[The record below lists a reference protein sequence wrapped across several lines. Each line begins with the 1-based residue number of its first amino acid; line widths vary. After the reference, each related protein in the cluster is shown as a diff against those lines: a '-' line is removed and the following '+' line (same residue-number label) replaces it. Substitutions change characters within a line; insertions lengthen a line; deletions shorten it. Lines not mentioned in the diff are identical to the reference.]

1 MSLRTSTVGSFPKP
15 KSLVRARRLFAEG
28 EIDAAALEEAGD
40 AATREVLALQE
51 SLGLDLLVD
60 GEMDRG
66 DMTTFFAERVSGME
80 VSGLV
85 RSYGNRYYRKPV
97 IRGDV
102 RRDGPMTVER
112 FRFASGIAK
121 RPVKAILT
129 GPYTLM
135 DWSFDEHYPSRE
147 AAAMALAE
155 VVREEVL
162 DLAKAGAAEI
172 QIDEPAV
179 SARPDEIAL
188 AAKAL
193 DRVTSAVRG
202 KARTWAHVCYG
213 EFGPV
218 LEAMLRLPVD
228 GLLLELAN
236 SGYDTIEAIGRLLPR
251 DKILGAGVV
260 DSHSHEVEPVAVV
273 RARIERVLEAVPPER
288 VFLNPDCGLKTR
300 TLEEARGKLEAMVA
314 AAREVSA
321 ARGLT

>member
-1 MSLRTSTVGSFPKP
+1 MSLETSTIGSFPKP
-15 KSLVRARRLFAEG
+15 KDLVKARRLYAEG
-28 EIDAAALEEAGD
+28 EIDEAALEEAGD
-40 AATREVLALQE
+40 RATREVLALQE

-66 DMTTFFAERVSGME
+66 DMTTFFAERVAGME

-97 IRGDV
+97 IVGNVKRE
-102 RRDGPMTVER
+102 GPMTVER
-112 FRFASGIAK
+112 FRFASGQAK

-155 VVREEVL
+155 VVRQEVE
-162 DLAKAGAAEI
+162 DLAKAGATDI

-179 SARPDEIAL
+179 SARPDELDL
-188 AAKAL
+188 AARAL
-193 DRVTSAVRG
+193 DRVTSGIRG

-228 GLLLELAN
+228 GLLLELSN
-236 SGYDTIEAIGRLLPR
+236 SGFDSIEAIGRLLPK

-260 DSHSHEVEPVAVV
+260 DSHTHVIEPVATV
-273 RARIERVLEAVPPER
+273 RARIERVLEHVPAER
-288 VFLNPDCGLKTR
+288 VFVNPDCGLKTR
-300 TLEEARGKLEAMVA
+300 TIEEARGKLEAMVA
-314 AAREVSA
+314 AVREVKA
-321 ARGLT
+321 ARGI